1 MRQLLVIDDEQPIL
15 TAFKRAFSNENTAVL
30 TASSATEGEQIFES
44 HKPDVVIVDLRLPD
58 KSGLECFRQIHALDA
73 HVPVIFIT
81 GHGTVD
87 AAIEATKLGA
97 YDYLFKPLELDEIR
111 SLLEKAFNL
120 SRMIRVQPVFSQSEN
135 LDDIQDDSIV
145 GRCHAMKEVY
155 KSIGRIAPQNI
166 TVLLHGESG
175 TGKEVIAQAIYH
187 HSSRPEKP
195 FYAINCAAIPD
206 ALLESE
212 IFGHEKGAFTDAN
225 RQRIGKLEQA
235 DQGTLF
241 LDEVG
246 DMSPMTQAKLLR
258 VLQDQIFERVG
269 SNQPIQVDVRI
280 IAATNHDLKKRVAD
294 GFFRS
299 DLFFRLND
307 VTIELPPLRERGDD
321 IRLLAE
327 YFLRK
332 YRQEFGKEVRT
343 FSEQS
348 IDILQMY
355 HWPGNVRELESVIKQ
370 SLLSATGSVLLP
382 EFLPTL
388 LTAESENLLAEA
400 KQTTNE
406 VLSSK
411 FIAERLASGTTELY
425 AEAIALAET
434 QLLRQVLEHTKG
446 NQLQAAELLGISRVT
461 LRSKLRALGIT
472 ASDFSR

>member
-1 MRQLLVIDDEQPIL
+1 MMD
-15 TAFKRAFSNENTAVL
+15 
-30 TASSATEGEQIFES
+30 SS
-44 HKPDVVIVDLRLPD
+44 
-58 KSGLECFRQIHALDA
+58 
-73 HVPVIFIT
+73 
-81 GHGTVD
+81 
-87 AAIEATKLGA
+87 
-97 YDYLFKPLELDEIR
+97 
-111 SLLEKAFNL
+111 
-120 SRMIRVQPVFSQSEN
+120 
-135 LDDIQDDSIV
+135 
-145 GRCHAMKEVY
+145 KEVY

-425 AEAIALAET
+425 AEAIAIAET